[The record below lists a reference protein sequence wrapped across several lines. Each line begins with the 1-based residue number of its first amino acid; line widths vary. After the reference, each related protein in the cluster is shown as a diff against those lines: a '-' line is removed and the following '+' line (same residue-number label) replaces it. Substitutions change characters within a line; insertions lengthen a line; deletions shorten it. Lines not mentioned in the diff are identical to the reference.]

1 MKVKRL
7 NRVGYEIEVD
17 RNTKRTMK
25 SKETRL
31 SFVLFFK
38 KKKGKEGGKRPV
50 NKSPSSS
57 PLVLVCIFFGGGGG
71 GGGFFLLFLKESAF
85 FCFSFVSFVS
95 SMIIPT
101 VVHR

>member
-38 KKKGKEGGKRPV
+38 KKKERKEVNGRSINHPHLRPWFSCV
-50 NKSPSSS
+50 
-57 PLVLVCIFFGGGGG
+57 FFLGGGWGW
-71 GGGFFLLFLKESAF
+71 GFFLFFLKESAF